1 MFKLV
6 ERDLAD
12 AAVEGLST
20 DRRFLIAY
28 EAALNLATIAL
39 YCAGYETH
47 GKGHHWATFEALPA
61 IMGNQF
67 KDVGAYFDSS
77 RTKRN
82 LSTYDRGGEI
92 SEAEAAELLA
102 EVDMFKLQLETWV
115 RANFPALIR

>member
-1 MFKLV
+1 
-6 ERDLAD
+6 
-12 AAVEGLST
+12 
-20 DRRFLIAY
+20 
-28 EAALNLATIAL
+28 
-39 YCAGYETH
+39 
-47 GKGHHWATFEALPA
+47 
-61 IMGNQF
+61 MGNQF